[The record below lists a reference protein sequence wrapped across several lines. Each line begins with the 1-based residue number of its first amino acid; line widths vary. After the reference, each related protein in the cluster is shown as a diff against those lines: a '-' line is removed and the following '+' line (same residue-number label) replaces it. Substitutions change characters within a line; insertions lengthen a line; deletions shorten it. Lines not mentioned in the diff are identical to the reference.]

1 MTRDAM
7 PRSLLVVLLG
17 GIMVLV
23 VLLLT
28 PKTTGVADEVWIDQ
42 LTGFVLLQKSIVQ
55 GGASYPYEPVGTF
68 DPYVVQ
74 LVLVRNVF
82 RSGDQ
87 HGTYLAMNRLM
98 DMLEAREGGIGDEA
112 ADAIWGY
119 CYRVTPAAYHD
130 VSRHLKVRDRA
141 HLERLKKTQA
151 ASSPVL

>member
-17 GIMVLV
+17 GIIIMVLA

-28 PKTTGVADEVWIDQ
+28 PKTAGVTDEVWINQ
-42 LTGFVLLQKSIVQ
+42 LTGFVLLQKSIVRA
-55 GGASYPYEPVGTF
+55 GTSYGNEPVGIF
-68 DPYVVQ
+68 DPYFGQ
-74 LVLVRNVF
+74 LVLVQNIF

-98 DMLEAREGGIGDEA
+98 DMLEAREGGIPDEA
-112 ADAIWGY
+112 ADAIWDY

-130 VSRHLKVRDRA
+130 VSRHFR
-141 HLERLKKTQA
+141 KK
-151 ASSPVL
+151 